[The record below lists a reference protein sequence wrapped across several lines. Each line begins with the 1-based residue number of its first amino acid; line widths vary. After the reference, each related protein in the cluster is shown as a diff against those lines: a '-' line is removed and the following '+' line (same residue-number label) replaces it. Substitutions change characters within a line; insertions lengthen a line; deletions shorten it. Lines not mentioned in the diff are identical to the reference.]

1 MQNDEKWDAAIA
13 ALIDDDPDLA
23 VLLIRKQQEEIE
35 FNRFIEILNRR
46 ISFKSESLRYVEHPD

>member
-35 FNRFIEILNRR
+35 FKRFIEILNRR
-46 ISFKSESLRYVEHPD
+46 IAFKSESLRYVEHPD

>member
-35 FNRFIEILNRR
+35 FKRFIELLNWR
-46 ISFKSESLRYVEHPD
+46 IASKSESLRYVEHPD

>member
-35 FNRFIEILNRR
+35 FKRFIELLNRR
-46 ISFKSESLRYVEHPD
+46 IASKSESLRFGEHPD

>member
-35 FNRFIEILNRR
+35 FKRFIELLNRR
-46 ISFKSESLRYVEHPD
+46 IASKSESLRY